1 MRAIVMSVSEPLHD
15 LVELSQYAGSSILL
29 VQGAGGNT
37 SVKSSDGSRMWI
49 KASGLNLSE
58 LTAESGGIELD
69 LTKINNDAYFASLAQ
84 LPPDV
89 AHTRAIETV
98 QAAAINP
105 GKWRPSLETLFHVVL
120 DTHVLHTHS
129 VYANAYT
136 CLQGGRTAIQQVLPM
151 QHAWIPYIT
160 PGYAL
165 GIAVR
170 NAARR
175 TPGLRH
181 ILLENHGPITA
192 GSTVAE
198 AIAATQAINDAARA
212 YFGGIPADALDLIE
226 PGATLRDAGS
236 LLQAAM
242 PKRKVRISRLKI
254 LRDASPEAE
263 QWLTAGPLIPDDVVY
278 FGRTIHTVD
287 RLEEIARVAEAA
299 IGGSLAMV
307 VRGHGVV
314 MAGPNERFVEAMEE
328 GLAAH
333 ALVRLLIHRRGEPQL
348 LPAAA
353 VDVLANMEAEKHRQA
368 MLAR

>member
-1 MRAIVMSVSEPLHD
+1 
-15 LVELSQYAGSSILL
+15 
-29 VQGAGGNT
+29 
-37 SVKSSDGSRMWI
+37 
-49 KASGLNLSE
+49 
-58 LTAESGGIELD
+58 
-69 LTKINNDAYFASLAQ
+69 
-84 LPPDV
+84 
-89 AHTRAIETV
+89 
-98 QAAAINP
+98 
-105 GKWRPSLETLFHVVL
+105 
-120 DTHVLHTHS
+120 
-129 VYANAYT
+129 
-136 CLQGGRTAIQQVLPM
+136 M
-151 QHAWIPYIT
+151 QHAWIPYVT

-333 ALVRLLIHRRGEPQL
+333 ALVRLLIHRRGEPQS

-353 VDVLANMEAEKHRQA
+353 VDVLASMEAEKHRQA